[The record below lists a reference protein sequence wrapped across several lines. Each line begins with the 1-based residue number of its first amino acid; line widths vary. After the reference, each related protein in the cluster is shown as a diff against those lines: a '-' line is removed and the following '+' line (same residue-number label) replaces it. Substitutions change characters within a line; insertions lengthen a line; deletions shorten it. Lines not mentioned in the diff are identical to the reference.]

1 MGLTKKKTD
10 GNVIIIPATADVTAG
25 DVIEF
30 DTHSIGI
37 AQITAL
43 SGADI
48 SVDTR
53 GVYELPADETE
64 AFVIGDLVNW
74 DDSSETCLSTGD
86 VNAGMIVVG
95 KLATTVGTIWVK
107 IG

>member
-1 MGLTKKKTD
+1 MGLTTKKTD
-10 GNVIIIPATADVTAG
+10 GNVIIIPATADTVTG

-30 DTHSIGI
+30 STHGIGI
-37 AQITAL
+37 AQVTAL

-74 DDSSETCLSTGD
+74 DNVSSTCLSTGD
-86 VNAGMIVVG
+86 VVAGMIVVG
-95 KLATTVGTIWVK
+95 KAGTTAGTVWVK